1 MRAVPVLMSFV
12 RDHTHTPLMVI
23 PTPAVPNDRKEV
35 TALDEISVFTLLLAQ
50 NLFLQCIK
58 DARLFWPAA
67 WPHLLITGPLAA
79 AICVC
84 HVAATNT
91 AVVGLALSAL
101 LVLGT
106 HGSQSN
112 HVLLEATVVMG
123 VIFTAPLPFG
133 RTSATAADDE
143 RREWT
148 ARLAASLRAVMI
160 VLYGVAAFAKFNDGW
175 FDPQY
180 SCSVLMAACALGDLM
195 PLSPA
200 LLRLMPV
207 MALAFEVSMPLVI
220 LGAELAELY
229 GPYESERLAQLVRTV
244 RRVCVLLG
252 SIFHIVIALPPP
264 PVSVYPFSMLM
275 APIFVGLVPA
285 ECAAAA
291 RAAKHAPRRVKAA
304 TLALLAALVAAACH
318 GASQSDHFEYPPYF
332 SWELGCLWV
341 VLAFSGLSLA
351 ALLAL
356 PASEHVAT
364 VQRNVTEERPGR
376 RSRSTKLPIQ
386 MGIQMGARQMGIRM
400 GARRRLL
407 TLLPAVML
415 LAVGVAPYI
424 GIRTHPALAMF
435 SNLRI
440 EGGASNHWLMGQ
452 GAGLGAR
459 AAAKNASSSSA
470 AAHDVLLSGY
480 GPEVA
485 IEIVETDLLTLR
497 DVQVNLA
504 PLLPASTLATLRRL
518 GLASEFYISPPAW
531 GHPPTEPFR
540 PFAVPLVEV
549 RLRIARAAAQGLD
562 FFVKYR
568 RVGGDGLP
576 GHRAATRVY
585 RRRKGKRTAGSDAA
599 LDEPVPALRAVLHRY
614 RTFDT
619 SYAPCRH

>member
-1 MRAVPVLMSFV
+1 MKHDA
-12 RDHTHTPLMVI
+12 
-23 PTPAVPNDRKEV
+23 
-35 TALDEISVFTLLLAQ
+35 ALDEMSVFTLLLAQ

-84 HVAATNT
+84 HIAATNA

-101 LVLGT
+101 VVLGT

-112 HVLLEATVVMG
+112 HVLLEAAVVMG
-123 VIFTAPLPFG
+123 VILTAPMPFG
-133 RTSATAADDE
+133 RTSATTADDE

-200 LLRLMPV
+200 LLRLMPL

-229 GPYESERLAQLVRTV
+229 GPYESERLARCVRTV

-252 SIFHIVIALPPP
+252 SVFHIVIALPPP

-291 RAAKHAPRRVKAA
+291 RAAEHAPRRVKAA
-304 TLALLAALVAAACH
+304 SLALLAVLVAAACH
-318 GASQSDHFEYPPYF
+318 AASQSDHFEYPPYF
-332 SWELGCLWV
+332 SWELGSLWV

-351 ALLAL
+351 ALLA
-356 PASEHVAT
+356 PAASEHVAT
-364 VQRNVTEERPGR
+364 VQGPVTGPTDQRARYGA
-376 RSRSTKLPIQ
+376 RSTRLPHRV
-386 MGIQMGARQMGIRM
+386 GNRM

-407 TLLPAVML
+407 TLLPAVTL

-452 GAGLGAR
+452 GAVLGAR

-470 AAHDVLLSGY
+470 APAHDVLLSGY

-485 IEIVETDLLTLR
+485 IEIVETDLQALR

-518 GLASEFYISPPAW
+518 GLATEFYISPPAW

-540 PFAVPLVEV
+540 PFAIPLVEV

-576 GHRAATRVY
+576 HRAATRVY